1 MSNPNLKENKIKRF
15 FAVSVRNII
24 KIISK
29 KKIITAAVKLSE
41 EDLRLALEETLTSD
55 DCEEIVSLGYSYDE
69 EQDEEV
75 QFEVTIHCTD
85 GDIVVHEEM

>member
-29 KKIITAAVKLSE
+29 KKYVELQYRYITHHKLNLKNEEKSVKKL
-41 EDLRLALEETLTSD
+41 
-55 DCEEIVSLGYSYDE
+55 
-69 EQDEEV
+69 
-75 QFEVTIHCTD
+75 
-85 GDIVVHEEM
+85 